1 MHIQRGCRKAA
12 LFDYWGLDTGDWGLN
27 TGDWGLGT
35 EYWVLS
41 VDVSKGEKG
50 LILRV

>member
-12 LFDYWGLDTGDWGLN
+12 LFDYWGLD